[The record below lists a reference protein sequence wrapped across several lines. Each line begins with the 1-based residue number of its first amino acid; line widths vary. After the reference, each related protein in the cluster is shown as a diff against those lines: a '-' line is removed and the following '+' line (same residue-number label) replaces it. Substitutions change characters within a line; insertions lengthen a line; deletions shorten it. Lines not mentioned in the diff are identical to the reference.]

1 MHLDAKSHARPVPS
15 PASAGADRLRR
26 ASLAVLVLLVAEYG
40 LGMYVNLYVSVPSAD
55 HSGGVGGAIANGP
68 LTLSLHG
75 AIGLLLG
82 LGALGV
88 LVQAVLARR
97 PGIIVASAAGLVG
110 VGLAAAAGAS
120 FASSGHAAD
129 SMAMSVLTGV
139 GMLCYAVNLYLLPGR
154 SPGQ

>member
-1 MHLDAKSHARPVPS
+1 MHLDAESHARPIPS
-15 PASAGADRLRR
+15 VASAGADRLRR

-40 LGMYVNLYVSVPSAD
+40 LGMYVNLYVLVPSAD
-55 HSGGVGGAIANGP
+55 HGGGLGGAIGNGP

-88 LVQAVLARR
+88 LVQAVMARR
-97 PGIIVASAAGLVG
+97 PGVIVASAAGLVG

-120 FASSGHAAD
+120 FVSSGQTAD
-129 SMAMSVLTGV
+129 SMAMSVL
-139 GMLCYAVNLYLLPGR
+139 
-154 SPGQ
+154 